1 MHCIICGLGI
11 AWDGSEADIGA
22 DGHEGSGY
30 ARAVAPKAGWRHTE
44 DRKDSDHQPRAYMP
58 GDLAETVETI
68 RDGLRYSARRNLQR
82 LEASA

>member
-44 DRKDSDHQPRAYMP
+44 DRKDSDHQPRPYMP
-58 GDLAETVETI
+58 NDTEVLDTL
-68 RDGLRYSARRNLQR
+68 RDGLGYSARRNLER
-82 LEASA
+82 LEALA